1 MAINSPKDSVV
12 GQYAIVTSRDVIP
25 NLILA
30 KMAAG

>member
-1 MAINSPKDSVV
+1 MAINSPEDSVV
-12 GQYAIVTSRDVIP
+12 GQYAIVTLRDTIP